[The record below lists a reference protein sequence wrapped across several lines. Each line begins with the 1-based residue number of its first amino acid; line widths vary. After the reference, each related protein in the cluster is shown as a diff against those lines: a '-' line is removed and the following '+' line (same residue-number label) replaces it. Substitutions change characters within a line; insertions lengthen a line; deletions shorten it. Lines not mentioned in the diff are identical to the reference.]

1 MTTNYLLVELTA
13 KMEHEERLRRARQC
27 QSYFHSLATS
37 APRIGTS
44 WLQPLRN
51 LVTGR
56 HISNQQ
62 FTATPAFATQP
73 DAQREITTASSRTV
87 AANPTT
93 ERFFT
98 EEEWMLLFRMIKN
111 RKLSVEQAAQLLVTM
126 NG

>member
-56 HISNQQ
+56 HTANQQ
-62 FTATPAFATQP
+62 TTATPAFATQP
-73 DAQREITTASSRTV
+73 DAQREITTTSPQTV
-87 AANPTT
+87 VANSAA